1 MAYKFKGAVGLA
13 EMYCDKNEKRRKNN
27 IEKYL
32 KKFIYYATTIHF
44 QKNILDEI
52 KERNNNNE

>member
-1 MAYKFKGAVGLA
+1 MNKFKGAVGLA

-32 KKFIYYATTIHF
+32 KNLVYYATMIYF
-44 QKNILDEI
+44 QKQILDEI
-52 KERNNNNE
+52 KERKNNE